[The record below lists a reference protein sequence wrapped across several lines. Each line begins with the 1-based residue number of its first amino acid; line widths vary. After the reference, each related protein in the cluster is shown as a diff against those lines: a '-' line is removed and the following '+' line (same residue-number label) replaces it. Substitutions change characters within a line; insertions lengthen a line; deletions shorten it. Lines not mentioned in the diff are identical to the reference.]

1 MSAQTLSDHKGQSNE
16 PQHARAAEQEATSV
30 MAAASMGGRTCPYC
44 RSMLEE
50 GEQVTRCPACDAT
63 HHADCWAENGGCA
76 VPLCEGGPED
86 GAAPPQAA
94 APSSESEAPT
104 AVVPADPPAPPAPA
118 PPPSLPTVAAPP
130 AAPPPAPPAGAK
142 APPPP
147 PNDPMPRSRGVGFLP
162 VLAGVIILLG
172 GGTAAAIVLTQ
183 KSDSGSSTAA
193 VDAETASASSSTEE
207 GSEPFEPETTGETEA
222 VYEPTPPERV
232 EQALHAHFGRLVADN
247 YSGAYDD
254 LSPSEGEAIGGEEVW
269 TAAQREDEL
278 EHFEL
283 SVDVSMHGPHAAT
296 ADIVSFSTHAYAS
309 GCHTWTG
316 SWELV
321 KQYGRWL
328 IDAADLERGSC

>member
-1 MSAQTLSDHKGQSNE
+1 
-16 PQHARAAEQEATSV
+16 
-30 MAAASMGGRTCPYC
+30 MAARTGGRTCPYC
-44 RSMLEE
+44 RSTLGQ
-50 GEQVTRCPACDAT
+50 GEQVTECPACDAT
-63 HHADCWAENGGCA
+63 HHADCWTENGGCA

-86 GAAPPQAA
+86 GAAPAQAA
-94 APSSESEAPT
+94 GGPGESEAPT
-104 AVVPADPPAPPAPA
+104 AIVPADPPPPAAPA
-118 PPPSLPTVAAPP
+118 PPPPLPAV
-130 AAPPPAPPAGAK
+130 AAPPPAPPPGPAAGAK

-147 PNDPMPRSRGVGFLP
+147 PGDPRPRSRGVGFLP
-162 VLAGVIILLG
+162 MLAAVIILLG

-183 KSDSGSSTAA
+183 KSGSGSSTAA
-193 VDAETASASSSTEE
+193 VDAETAAASSSSADE
-207 GSEPFEPETTGETEA
+207 GSEPFEPETTAETEA

-232 EQALHAHFGRLVADN
+232 EQALQAHFGRLVADN

-254 LSPSEGEAIGGEEVW
+254 LTASEGGAIGGEEAW

-283 SVDVSMHGPHAAT
+283 SVEVSMHGPHAAT
-296 ADIVSFSTHAYAS
+296 AEILSFTTHAYAS